1 MLPTNS
7 YTITL
12 AANASFR
19 MLNQGRLF
27 KLLSATGT
35 VNVESDF
42 GRLKDLIAGQGL
54 ESTDFN
60 YLLLTD
66 TSGATNTI
74 KILIGD
80 ENFID
85 GLRGSIDIG
94 TAKVPIS
101 AAFANVAATVTNA
114 SASLIAANAAR
125 QYLLIQNKDLTG
137 NIYINFGSAA
147 TVANG
152 IKIAAGS
159 SYEMNSTQSSGA
171 VFAIGDIASN
181 ANIVYVQG

>member
-1 MLPTNS
+1 MLPTNT
-7 YTITL
+7 YTIALT
-12 AANASFR
+12 ANGSFR
-19 MLNQGRLF
+19 MLVAGRFF
-27 KLLSATGT
+27 KIMSATGT
-35 VNVESDF
+35 VSVQSDF
-42 GRLKDLIAGQGL
+42 GKLADLTAGQGM
-54 ESTDFN
+54 EATDFQ

-66 TSGATNTI
+66 TSGATNTV
-74 KILIGD
+74 KVLVAD

-85 GLRGSIDIG
+85 GLRGGIDIT

-181 ANIVYVQG
+181 ANIVTVQG